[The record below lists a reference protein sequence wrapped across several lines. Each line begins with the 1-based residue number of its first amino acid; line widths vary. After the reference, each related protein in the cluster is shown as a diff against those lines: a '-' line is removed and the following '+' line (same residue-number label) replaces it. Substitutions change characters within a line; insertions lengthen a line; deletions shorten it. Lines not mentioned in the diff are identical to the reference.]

1 MVKNNLDKDSDVIL
15 MTLLIIEDDDR
26 IRKEIK
32 TFFKADFDIAEAASI
47 KEALPHLDSDIVLLD
62 LNLAGESSLPLI
74 RKIKSA
80 CIVISVQDDEQ
91 TIVKALEEGACDYVT
106 KPFSLNVLKARIHAI
121 LRRNNNQDIYLNI
134 KNGEPLILIDKKEII
149 LTKKEYQIMSLFLN
163 NSSTVLTRSLILEH
177 IWDRD
182 EAFVEDNTLTVT
194 MSRLKNKIG
203 RSRIET
209 VRGIGYRWKG

>member
-1 MVKNNLDKDSDVIL
+1 